1 MSCLEPINKQFYF
14 WKNEDSDQKAPTHQG
29 LFNAVVV
36 VALVVLFVWVIKLCK
51 KIHNDGMCD
60 NTFKAGYGYNARLE
74 QVAEGGLGTTG
85 TPVYG
90 NIGSTMPGGGGLGTD
105 IYSAPAASPFLGGPE
120 SPIFYPFGNDE
131 IYGNAQSKRLSSEG
145 GTVKTAYADKDGKIV
160 PVGSIDDSKID
171 QGSIGS
177 DGFYEFCTKNLTD
190 AKCTAY
196 KTMYCGKDVNK
207 KKLLCGTS
215 PVWKYEAATDES
227 LLGR

>member
-1 MSCLEPINKQFYF
+1 MTCLEPINKQFYF
-14 WKNEDSDQKAPTHQG
+14 FKDENNTTTSTYQG

-36 VALVVLFVWVIKLCK
+36 VALVVLFVWVNRLCK
-51 KIHNDGMCD
+51 KLHNDGMCD

-131 IYGNAQSKRLSSEG
+131 IYGNAQSKRLSNEG
-145 GTVKTAYADKDGKIV
+145 GVKTAYADKAGNIV

-190 AKCTAY
+190 AKCATY
-196 KTMYCGKDVNK
+196 KTMYCGKDANK
-207 KKLLCGTS
+207 KKLLCGTV
-215 PVWKYEAATDES
+215 PVWKYEAVTDES